1 MNEKI
6 SLIGQAGTVF
16 ASPVQDCEDL
26 IRQLELS
33 PLFHSRTVSWAYY
46 LTTDIETILYRQEVF
61 QDLLSCENIY
71 TAFVSAVE
79 QLHAINELHKLREGH
94 GNYESDLYTIKEVE
108 LYVDFIHGLYE
119 SLNACYPSIGSR
131 GIQKLYAIVSDIYK
145 SDAFVALREGVSRLS
160 MSVKDIKSVT
170 IGINLDAA
178 LSPYESGLLAVHDSY
193 FHSGDLISRFMR
205 MEVKKDEMMT
215 LAPLAVS
222 GKKLS
227 AAEKSI
233 ADEALQRALN
243 KFVGDG
249 FRNWRKMLHQ
259 YFSMN
264 TTPFLALEPE
274 LQFLIAGTNMIRKLK
289 EQGLPFCSPE
299 ACPMEEKRFK
309 ATGLY
314 NPALA
319 ESVGRKVVCNDFSF
333 DENGMLY
340 ILTGPNRGG
349 KSVLLHSVGI
359 AQLMFQLGL
368 PVAAKQIEISPVD
381 HIFTHFPS
389 GAGSTVGKGRF
400 GEECLRLK
408 KMLQHITPHSMILM
422 DETFSGTDSYE
433 ASSIAE
439 EVMTALS
446 IIGCRGIFATHLHQ
460 ICQFVPDINA
470 QERMR
475 SKVDYLV
482 AEMVDEQCTFRVMRR
497 NPDGKSYARNIAE
510 RYGLS
515 LDEILREVT

>member
-6 SLIGQAGTVF
+6 SLIGQAGTVS

-33 PLFHSRTVSWAYY
+33 SLFHSRTVSWAYY
-46 LTTDIETILYRQEVF
+46 LTTDTETILYRQKVF
-61 QDLLSCENIY
+61 QDLLSCGNIY
-71 TAFVSAVE
+71 AAFVSAAE
-79 QLHAINELHKLREGH
+79 QLHVINELHKLREGY

-108 LYVDFIHGLYE
+108 LYVDFITGLYE
-119 SLNACYPSIGSR
+119 SLDACYPGVGSR
-131 GIQKLYAIVSDIYK
+131 GIQKLYAFVSDTYK
-145 SDAFVALREGVSRLS
+145 SDAFVALREGVSQLS

-227 AAEKSI
+227 AAEKSV
-233 ADEALQRALN
+233 ADGALQKALN

-264 TTPFLALEPE
+264 TAPFLALLPE

-299 ACPMEEKRFK
+299 ACPMEERCFK

-314 NPALA
+314 NPVLA
-319 ESVGRKVVCNDFSF
+319 ENVGRKVVCNDFLF

-368 PVAAKQIEISPVD
+368 PVAAKQIKISPVD

-389 GAGSTVGKGRF
+389 GAGSTAGKGRF

-408 KMLQHITPHSMILM
+408 KMLQHITPNSMILM

-470 QERMR
+470 HERMR

-482 AEMVDEQCTFRVMRR
+482 AEMVNERCTFRVTRR

-515 LDEILREVT
+515 LDEILREVK